1 MAEFFNT
8 GLSQQQFLTQYWQK
22 KPLLIKQAFPDFIC
36 PLSPDELAG
45 LACESDIESRL
56 VIEHQNWQ
64 CLHGP
69 LTDDD
74 FASLPQ
80 SHWTLLVQDVDKH
93 VPETAGILEPFRFI
107 PDWRRDDLM
116 VSYAPEHGSVGP
128 HTDGY
133 DVFLLQGLGHRKWQV
148 NTSPEI
154 EPTLLNDCDL
164 KILSQFDPDQEWV
177 LEPGDMLYL
186 PPHFAH
192 HGVAMDDCM
201 TLSIG
206 FRSPTEVELADALV
220 NELMEK
226 GLGQQHYRDPALQAV
241 EFDHEITMDAIKPI
255 KNLLHNLI
263 EQGDAELI
271 ASLGKWVTQTKPSLE
286 ELAQSDQ
293 FEYPEQHELN
303 DRFIEGDSLQ
313 HNPYLRFAWS
323 YQQQGQLFI
332 AGESHTID
340 NKQSLITLTQSS
352 QLSLTDWQVLSQ
364 DKQASALLRQGIAE
378 GTWFWQQRD

>member
-1 MAEFFNT
+1 MAEFLNT
-8 GLSQQQFLTQYWQK
+8 GLSQQQFLTEYWQK

-36 PLSPDELAG
+36 PLSPEELAG

-93 VPETAGILEPFRFI
+93 VPETAEILAPFRFI

-133 DVFLLQGLGHRKWQV
+133 DVFLLQGLGRRKWQI

-154 EPTLLNDCDL
+154 EPTLLSDCEL
-164 KILSQFDPDQEWV
+164 KILSQFEPDQEWI

-192 HGVAMDDCM
+192 HGVAMGDCM

-220 NELMEK
+220 NELMDK
-226 GLGQQHYRDPALQAV
+226 GLGQQHYQDPALQAV

-255 KNLLHNLI
+255 KNLLHDLI

-271 ASLGKWVTQTKPSLE
+271 ASLGKWVTQIKPSLE

-313 HNPYLRFAWS
+313 RNPYLRFAWS

-332 AGESHTID
+332 AGESHAID
-340 NKQSLITLTQSS
+340 NKQSLITLAQSS

-364 DKQASALLRQGIAE
+364 DEQATALLRQGIAE
-378 GTWFWQQRD
+378 GTWFWHQ

>member
-1 MAEFFNT
+1 MAEFLNT
-8 GLSQQQFLTQYWQK
+8 GLSQQQFLTEYWQK

-36 PLSPDELAG
+36 PLSPEELAG

-93 VPETAGILEPFRFI
+93 VPETAEILAPFRFI

-133 DVFLLQGLGHRKWQV
+133 DVFLLQGLGRRKWQI

-154 EPTLLNDCDL
+154 EPTLLSDCEL
-164 KILSQFDPDQEWV
+164 KILSQFEPDQEWI

-192 HGVAMDDCM
+192 HGVAMGDCM

-226 GLGQQHYRDPALQAV
+226 GLGQQHYQDPALQAV

-255 KNLLHNLI
+255 KNLLHDLI

-271 ASLGKWVTQTKPSLE
+271 ASLGKWVTQIKPSLE

-313 HNPYLRFAWS
+313 RNPYLRFAWS

-332 AGESHTID
+332 AGESHAID
-340 NKQSLITLTQSS
+340 NKQSLITLAQSS

-364 DKQASALLRQGIAE
+364 DEQATALLRQGIAE
-378 GTWFWQQRD
+378 GTWFWHQ